1 MVHSLNLGV
10 GMHTMTTTTMAT
22 ATAPARVRPSATTA
36 VTGAAT
42 LIALMNYTAPMTV
55 LGPTAHS
62 LHAGLAGQTWILNG
76 ISVGLAAL
84 LLTAGSLADGY
95 GRRRVFL
102 AGAVL
107 LAAASVWAALAT
119 STLSFVLARAAQGG
133 ASAALIAAGLGLAAH
148 AYRDP
153 GARQRAT
160 AVWSAMLG
168 AGIALGPL
176 ASAAVTAAAG
186 WRWYYAATALAALL
200 LAAVGRTVL
209 AGESAAGVRRIDVAG
224 AAALTTG
231 VVCLL
236 AALTLGR
243 TGWFRPGVL
252 GLAGVAVV
260 CLAAFVAVEART
272 RVPMLDLALLRNA
285 GFIAATAGALLTG
298 VAVIGV
304 MSYLPTMLQRGLGVS
319 PLGAAG
325 LFAAW
330 SGTAF
335 LASLL
340 VRRPPARLRPRHQ
353 LAAGLLLSAA
363 GDLVMLVPLRG
374 GALALLPGLIVAGA
388 GSGLLNAGLARLA
401 VETVPVGAAAMGS
414 GANNTAR
421 YIGSSLGVAMAVA
434 VAAVAHTTG
443 VLAVGAV
450 VAAAG
455 AVLLLAL
462 RG

>member
-1 MVHSLNLGV
+1 
-10 GMHTMTTTTMAT
+10 MTSTTAARPVQVRT
-22 ATAPARVRPSATTA
+22 ASATTA
-36 VTGAAT
+36 VTCAAT
-42 LIALMNYTAPMTV
+42 LVALMNYTAPMTV
-55 LGPTAHS
+55 LGPTARS

-102 AGAVL
+102 AGALL

-119 STLSFVLARAAQGG
+119 STVSFVLARA
-133 ASAALIAAGLGLAAH
+133 ASAALIAAGLGLAAR
-148 AYRDP
+148 AYGDP
-153 GARQRAT
+153 AARRRAT

-176 ASAAVTAAAG
+176 ASAAITHAAT
-186 WRWYYAATALAALL
+186 WRWYYAATALAALA
-200 LAAVGRTVL
+200 LAAAGRAVLGRAERGAGLAPSSLSAQSPREL
-209 AGESAAGVRRIDVAG
+209 AGGARRIDVAG
-224 AAALTTG
+224 AVTLTAG
-231 VVCLL
+231 VVGLL

-243 TGWFRPGVL
+243 TGWWRPSVL
-252 GLAGVAVV
+252 GLAGAAVV
-260 CLAAFVAVEART
+260 CLAAFAVVETRT
-272 RVPMLDLALLRNA
+272 RVPMLDPALLRDT
-285 GFIAATAGALLTG
+285 GFLAATAGALLTG
-298 VAVIGV
+298 AAVIGV
-304 MSYLPTMLQRGLGVS
+304 MSYLPALLQRDFGLS

-335 LASLL
+335 AVSLL
-340 VRRPPARLRPRHQ
+340 VRRLPAGLRPRHQ

-363 GDLVMLVPLRG
+363 GDLAMLAGTGPAG
-374 GALALLPGLIVAGA
+374 LLPGLVVAGA

-401 VETVPVGAAAMGS
+401 VETVPGHAAAMGS

-421 YIGSSLGVAMAVA
+421 YIGSSLGVALVVA
-434 VAAVAHTTG
+434 VAGAAGTTG
-443 VLAVGAV
+443 VLAFGA
-450 VAAAG
+450 ALATAG
-455 AVLLLAL
+455 ALLLLAL